1 MRRRIRRLSSQIFLA
16 QLLILTVSL
25 AVAFVLFAQ
34 TTRDNLDHEYQTR
47 ASDIAQTFAQNPSI
61 RGCIPTGP
69 PKCAAEV
76 QSLASSTAQRT
87 GAAYVVVID
96 LNRVRHSHPNPALI
110 GQKVSEPV
118 MARDGKAH
126 LGINNGSTGPTAN
139 ARVPLYGTG
148 GSLVGEVSVGI
159 QESSVSSEL
168 LAQLPTYGIWVAAVL
183 VVGSLASFGL
193 ATLLKRRTFGLE
205 LDEIARLLQEREATL
220 HGIRE
225 GVIAIDP
232 AGRISVINDEAH
244 RLLRLP
250 PGALDRRL
258 DEVLPA
264 GTLLDTLTGTS
275 TVKDAVVITDDHCLV
290 VNRMPV
296 VLASR
301 PHGSVVT
308 LQDRTDL
315 EALSRELDGE
325 RSFTESMRA
334 QQHEFSNR
342 MHAIAG
348 LLELGRADEALD
360 YIQEIRGGSAD
371 FDQKLRTR
379 IAAPQ
384 IVGLILGKAAEAH
397 ERGIEFTL
405 SPESS
410 LGPAPDHVQSLTTIL
425 GNLID
430 NAFDALAAVRPPRR
444 VLVSVVETSE
454 SVTVVVS
461 DNGPGLPHGAISQIF
476 TNGYTTKRG
485 SLIRHAGLGL
495 SLVDK
500 SVTKLKG
507 SISVSKGPG
516 ATFTVILPMAE
527 TDAPIGAA

>member
-25 AVAFVLFAQ
+25 AVAFLLFAQ

-47 ASDIAQTFAQNPSI
+47 ASDIAQTFAENPSI

-69 PKCAAEV
+69 PECPAEV
-76 QSLASSTAQRT
+76 QGLATSTADRT

-96 LNRVRHSHPNPALI
+96 LSRVRHSHPDPALI
-110 GQKVSEPV
+110 GKKVSEPV
-118 MARDGKAH
+118 MASDGKTH
-126 LGINNGSTGPTAN
+126 LGVNKGSTGVTAN

-148 GSLVGEVSVGI
+148 GELVGEVSVGI

-183 VVGSLASFGL
+183 AIGGLASFGL

-232 AGRISVINDEAH
+232 VGRISVINDEAQ

-250 PGALDRRL
+250 PGSLDRRL
-258 DEVLPA
+258 DDVLPT
-264 GTLLDTLTGTS
+264 GPLLDALTGVS
-275 TVKDAVVITDDHCLV
+275 TVKDAIVITDDHSLV
-290 VNRMPV
+290 INRMPV
-296 VLASR
+296 TLAGR

-325 RSFTESMRA
+325 RSFTESLRA

-342 MHAIAG
+342 LHAIAG
-348 LLELGRADEALD
+348 LLELGRSDEALE
-360 YIQEIRGGSAD
+360 YIQEIRGGAAD
-371 FDQKLRTR
+371 FDKNLRTR

-384 IVGLILGKAAEAH
+384 IVGLMLGKAAEAH
-397 ERGIEFTL
+397 ERGIDFTVTSDTTL
-405 SPESS
+405 SE
-410 LGPAPDHVQSLTTIL
+410 APGHVQALTTIL

-430 NAFDALAAVRPPRR
+430 NAFDALTPQRPPRR
-444 VLVSVVETSE
+444 VEVGVVETAE
-454 SVTVVVS
+454 SLTVVVT
-461 DNGPGLPHGAISQIF
+461 DNGPGVPKDAIRQIF

-485 SLIRHAGLGL
+485 SLVRHIGLGL

-500 SVTKLKG
+500 TVSKLKG
-507 SISVSKGPG
+507 SISVSEGPG
-516 ATFTVILPMAE
+516 ATFTVVLPLTPANAGMV
-527 TDAPIGAA
+527 AP